1 MKNELK
7 DILTNSN
14 KDIDNQKLMD
24 YLSHRISDENSYAI
38 EKAMADDAFMNDAV
52 EGLQQIK
59 AGKNLQLYVEQLNT
73 DLQKQIG
80 KNKKRKDKR
89 RIKENPY
96 TYYAIIFILLL
107 IVISFIIL
115 KKNNATKPVLHTET
129 YSVGVIYFVQAGF
142 LHKRCFNL

>member
-59 AGKNLQLYVEQLNT
+59 TGKNLQLYVEQLNT

-115 KKNNATKPVLHTET
+115 KKNNVTKPVLHADSS
-129 YSVGVIYFVQAGF
+129 SVENLFILAKQGSRY
-142 LHKRCFNL
+142 KRFN

>member
-24 YLSHRISDENSYAI
+24 YLSHRISDENSYEV

-59 AGKNLQLYVEQLNT
+59 TGKNLQLYVEQLNT

-89 RIKENPY
+89 RFKENPY

-115 KKNNATKPVLHTET
+115 KKHNAAKPVLHAET
-129 YSVGVIYFVQAGF
+129 FSVGWV
-142 LHKRCFNL
+142 FNSCRQVLYI

>member
-1 MKNELK
+1 MKTELK

-115 KKNNATKPVLHTET
+115 KKNNAAKSVLHAET
-129 YSVGVIYFVQAGF
+129 TSIGNVSFFLSGVFRY
-142 LHKRCFNL
+142 RRFNL

>member
-7 DILTNSN
+7 DILINSN

-24 YLSHRISDENSYAI
+24 YLSHSISDANSYEV

-59 AGKNLQLYVEQLNT
+59 IGKNLQLYVEQLNT

-115 KKNNATKPVLHTET
+115 RKNNARKAVLHAET
-129 YSVGVIYFVQAGF
+129 FSVGSMVISSKLFF
-142 LHKRCFNL
+142 TFR